1 MKQDVIRNRWQVI
14 KSFTDILNEEDEKRR
29 SWSLNKSIGAIAVVL
44 LLAVITINTTG
55 CAQGNIADEDIA
67 INPPVELPKEN
78 VKVGDDGINGAIA
91 PDDVSIAADQ
101 AVKNSSMVAMS
112 VEDMGRSDPFLPDS
126 DNLGSKPKYD
136 FELMPPPENI
146 TVDPTAV
153 DVIATKVSGIMYDR
167 FNPSAIL
174 NISGSDYLVRT
185 GDIINNYKV
194 LSIGKEHV
202 TVQNGANVYKAGV
215 GELFT
220 GEGINFNTVS
230 NLESKFGGRKNS
242 ANK

>member
-1 MKQDVIRNRWQVI
+1 MI
-14 KSFTDILNEEDEKRR
+14 KSFTDILNEEDEIKR
-29 SWSLNKSIGAIAVVL
+29 SWSLKKSIGAITAVVL
-44 LLAVITINTTG
+44 LAVVMINTTG
-55 CAQGNIADEDIA
+55 CTQGNMADEDVV
-67 INPPVELPKEN
+67 INTPAELPKEN
-78 VKVGDDGINGAIA
+78 VKVGDDGVNGAIA
-91 PDDVSIAADQ
+91 PDDISIVADQ
-101 AVKNSSMVAMS
+101 TAKHSSMVAMS

-126 DNLGSKPKYD
+126 ENLESKPKPKYG
-136 FELMPPPENI
+136 FELMPPPETI
-146 TVDPTAV
+146 TVDTTAT
-153 DVIATKVSGIMYDR
+153 DVISTKVSGIMYDR

-242 ANK
+242 ANN